1 MKSNI
6 IVPNTYKITKTVN
19 FCSICDNGDKK
30 DKKDKEDKKNKQ
42 LEIGKEVEIKKGQ
55 LETFIDPTAKI
66 SRDI

>member
-6 IVPNTYKITKTVN
+6 IVPNTYKIEQTNKYVK
-19 FCSICDNGDKK
+19 FCSICAKQ
-30 DKKDKEDKKNKQ
+30 DKKNKQ

>member
-6 IVPNTYKITKTVN
+6 IVPNTYKIEQTNKYVK
-19 FCSICDNGDKK
+19 FCSICAKQ
-30 DKKDKEDKKNKQ
+30 DKKNKN
-42 LEIGKEVEIKKGQ
+42 IGKELEIKKGQ